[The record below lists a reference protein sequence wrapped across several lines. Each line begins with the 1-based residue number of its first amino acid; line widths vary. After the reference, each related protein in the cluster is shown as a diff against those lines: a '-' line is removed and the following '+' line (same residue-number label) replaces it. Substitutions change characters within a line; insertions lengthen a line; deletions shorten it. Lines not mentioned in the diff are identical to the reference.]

1 MKFIFSIPTPK
12 TCIEC
17 QFKDVHVSPG
27 YGPLTVRCIINPELV
42 IPARDAITG
51 RYEKCPGILEE
62 NE

>member
-1 MKFIFSIPTPK
+1 MKFNFSIPTPK

-42 IPARDAITG
+42 IPARDAI
-51 RYEKCPGILEE
+51 EKRFDGCPGILED